1 MKNETLIIL
10 FTIITIIIFG
20 LLCFTLVIK
29 NIKPLQ
35 QNWASERCKPQN
47 MMFAGV
53 INKPPDS
60 SISDYTFNN
69 FKYCTQKI
77 N

>member
-1 MKNETLIIL
+1 MNGILIIL
-10 FTIITIIIFG
+10 FIFISIIIVG
-20 LLCFTLVIK
+20 LLFFTLVIK
-29 NIKPLQ
+29 NIKPLHD
-35 QNWASERCKPQN
+35 NWAVERCKPQN
-47 MMFAGV
+47 MMFAGF